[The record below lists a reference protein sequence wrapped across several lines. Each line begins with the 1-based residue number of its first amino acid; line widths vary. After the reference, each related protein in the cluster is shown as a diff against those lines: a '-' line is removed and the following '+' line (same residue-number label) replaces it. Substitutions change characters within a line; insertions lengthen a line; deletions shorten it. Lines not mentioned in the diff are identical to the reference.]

1 MRMTYKCP
9 HFNVD
14 HGCDLGY
21 AQGLRKYAVN
31 MIWESEQDIRTLT
44 FCPMKP
50 SICYKIEV

>member
-21 AQGLRKYAVN
+21 AQGLRGYTVN